1 MKVEVVEM
9 IFRELMINGLMITG
23 PILIITFIAA
33 VVIGIVQSMMQIQ
46 EQTLSFAP
54 KMFLVAI
61 ILMIMTPMIFDSLVV
76 TVRDSMMLALEL
88 F

>member
-1 MKVEVVEM
+1 MKIEVVEA
-9 IFRELMINGLMITG
+9 IFRSLMLDGLFIVG

-33 VVIGIVQSMMQIQ
+33 VVIGILQSMMQIQ

-54 KMFLVAI
+54 KLFLVAFILI
-61 ILMIMTPMIFDSLVV
+61 ILTPMIFDRLV
-76 TVRDSMMLALEL
+76 TTIREAMEMATEL